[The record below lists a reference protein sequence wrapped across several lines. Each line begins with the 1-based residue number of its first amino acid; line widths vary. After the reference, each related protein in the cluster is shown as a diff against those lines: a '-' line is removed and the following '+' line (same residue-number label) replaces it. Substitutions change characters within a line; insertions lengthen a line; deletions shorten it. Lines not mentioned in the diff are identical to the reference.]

1 MGVRDFL
8 DHSSARIDR
17 EPEYRG
23 GFVLASSNEIGRVCE
38 DWFVRYSVAIAIA
51 NEETS
56 WEQPFSS
63 VTAHGR
69 QVGHGRKC
77 IR

>member
-23 GFVLASSNEIGRVCE
+23 GFVLAGSNEIGRVCE
-38 DWFVRYSVAIAIA
+38 DWFVRYSVA
-51 NEETS
+51 S
-56 WEQPFSS
+56 
-63 VTAHGR
+63 R
-69 QVGHGRKC
+69 
-77 IR
+77 